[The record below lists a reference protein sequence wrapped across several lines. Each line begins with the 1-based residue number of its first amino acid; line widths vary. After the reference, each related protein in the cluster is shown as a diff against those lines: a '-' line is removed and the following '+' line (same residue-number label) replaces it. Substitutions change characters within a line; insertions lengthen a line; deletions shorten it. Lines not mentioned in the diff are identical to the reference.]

1 MQSHMEPLNQPQ
13 NLTETPSEELLVAVL
28 VDTDAPNLPQPF
40 TYTVPASLAEQISVG
55 SCVLVP
61 FAGRK
66 LLGFVTE
73 TNAPRPEGHQLHAII
88 SLVNAEPFFD
98 APLCRLIFW
107 IAHRWK
113 CGAADSLRCVVPS
126 IVTSQI
132 QRSIIL
138 TGEAA
143 LAKLTQAQ
151 KTVVEKLKSSG
162 GSITYQ
168 ELQTIVHNPAQV
180 LRSLKEKGL
189 VSDQYILLPPRVR
202 PKLRKAL
209 KLPENAD
216 ANALIACAASEKQ
229 VSLLMELQNSGK
241 PVLQSELIQK
251 LGISDS
257 VIRGVLKRGLAEAC
271 EIEVPRD
278 PFPRPA
284 TPTPKYVLT
293 EDQRRAIAPILASI
307 GRGSPERFLLHGVT
321 ASGKTEVYL
330 RAAEEV
336 ACQGGSSIILVP
348 EISLTAQMLDAVK
361 SRFGKSAAVLHS
373 RLSDGERYDEW
384 MRIRRGEAV
393 VVIGPRSAVFAPVQN
408 LRLIVVD
415 EEHDSSYK
423 QESTPRYHAR
433 DVAARRASLCGAS
446 LVLGSATPAVE
457 TFYWATKG
465 HLKLLSMPR
474 RIDDRPLPK
483 VELVDMRQST
493 SPILSDRLRNAVAE
507 RLDRGQQVILFIN
520 RRGYS
525 SFVLCR
531 DCGYTA
537 RCPNCSVSLTY
548 HASARKLQCHHCNY
562 HTKPPTKC
570 PSCSGTR
577 IRYFGLGTER
587 VEEEVRR
594 LFPAAR
600 PLRMDSDT
608 TTRKG
613 SHHLML
619 KRFREREANILIG
632 TQMIAKG
639 LDFPGVTLVG
649 VIAADIALNLPD
661 FRASE
666 RCFQL
671 MAQVSGRAGRGDD
684 PGEVIVQ
691 TFNPEHYSLKAA
703 SAHDYLG
710 FYQQEISF
718 RRELLYPPFSTLA
731 NILSADII
739 PRAAEGRAK
748 AAAKALKEAAS
759 AEGLAVQLLG
769 PAPAP
774 IERIKS
780 RYRWHLLVK
789 APNHSTLSK
798 VLQAID
804 RLPESIRT
812 ELTVDVDPMNLL

>member
-1 MQSHMEPLNQPQ
+1 METLNQSQHP
-13 NLTETPSEELLVAVL
+13 NETSSEEPLVAVL

-40 TYTVPASLAEQISVG
+40 TYTVPASLAGQVSIG

-66 LLGFVTE
+66 LLGFVTD
-73 TNAPRPEGHQLHAII
+73 TNAPRPEGRQLHTII
-88 SLVNAEPFFD
+88 SLVNAETFFD
-98 APLCRLIFW
+98 VPLCRLIFW
-107 IAHRWK
+107 MAHRWK
-113 CGAADSLRCVVPS
+113 CGAADSLHCVVPS
-126 IVTSQI
+126 IVASQI
-132 QRSIIL
+132 QRSIVL
-138 TGEAA
+138 TGETAPV
-143 LAKLTQAQ
+143 KLTRAQ
-151 KTVVEKLKSSG
+151 KAVVDKLKSSG
-162 GSITYQ
+162 GCITYQ
-168 ELQTIVHNPAQV
+168 ELQTIVRNPAQV

-189 VSDQYILLPPRVR
+189 VSDQYTLLPPRVR

-216 ANALIACAASEKQ
+216 INSLIASAASEKQ
-229 VSLLMELQNSGK
+229 VSLLTELQSSEK
-241 PVLQSELIQK
+241 PVPQSELVQK
-251 LGISDS
+251 LGISPS

-271 EIEVPRD
+271 EVEVPRD

-284 TPTPKYVLT
+284 RPIPKHALT

-336 ACQGGSSIILVP
+336 ACQGGGSIILVP

-361 SRFGKSAAVLHS
+361 SRFGRSAAVLHS

-384 MRIRRGEAV
+384 MRIRRGEAI

-483 VELVDMRQST
+483 VELVDMRQSP
-493 SPILSDRLRNAVAE
+493 SSILSERLRGAVAE

-525 SFVLCR
+525 NFVLCR

-548 HASARKLQCHHCNY
+548 HASARKLRCHHCNY
-562 HTKPPTKC
+562 CTNLPTKC

-577 IRYFGLGTER
+577 IRCFGLGTER

-594 LFPAAR
+594 LFPTAR

-649 VIAADIALNLPD
+649 VVAADVALNLPD

-671 MAQVSGRAGRGDD
+671 MSQVSGRAGRGDD

-731 NILSADII
+731 NILSADIM

-748 AAAKALKEAAS
+748 AAAKALKESAS

-789 APNHSTLSK
+789 APNHRVLSK
-798 VLQAID
+798 ILQAID
-804 RLPESIRT
+804 RLPEDIRS